1 MPSPFFPFF
10 LVKSK
15 SASIETFKLHKLKL
29 ESRPFNFDVE
39 KYPFSCFILLK
50 RNDIPFF
57 TPCFDDDIT
66 LQVYYTN
73 VQTIF
78 RVRSFRIQKSME
90 IQEIRKINFDD

>member
-39 KYPFSCFILLK
+39 KYPFY
-50 RNDIPFF
+50 PF
-57 TPCFDDDIT
+57 
-66 LQVYYTN
+66 
-73 VQTIF
+73 
-78 RVRSFRIQKSME
+78 KE
-90 IQEIRKINFDD
+90 K